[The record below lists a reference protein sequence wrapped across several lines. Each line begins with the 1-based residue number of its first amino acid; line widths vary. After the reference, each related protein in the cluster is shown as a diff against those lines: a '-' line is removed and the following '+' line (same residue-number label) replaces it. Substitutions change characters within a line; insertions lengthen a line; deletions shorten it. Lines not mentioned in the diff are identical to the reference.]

1 MKKGLLIGAAVIL
14 LGGGGAA
21 AAVMYPELFG
31 IGPQVTAEILLQ
43 GISEKSYDVLDAD
56 LTLDMETEMDMSELG
71 TEGSMEFAVSADIN
85 VKSNKT
91 NAYANG
97 NVSVKVLGMNQS
109 ASIKSYY
116 DDESATSYTYNEKSG
131 TWEYEKKEDSFPV
144 TDAIKKFQKKM
155 NLDVLEDVQMKEHK
169 KGSDYEVTAAICAD
183 SIKELAESTGAD
195 SSDFGFTGTLDSLNE
210 SDAEMDILL
219 VFDEESKEIKAVS
232 FEMELDSD
240 TPGNI
245 SAEFKINQA
254 GGELDISIPDDVKE
268 SAVEKM
274 EDAGFSQSPVNTGQ
288 ASGQET
294 PSEDGTSVPD
304 YEKMYGDSQDESDS
318 GSDSASGFMSGSELT
333 GGTSGTIV
341 PDGNTAGN
349 DNTQQ
354 MPSSSETVQTP
365 EQGNTADTPVQNPA
379 PASGNGQTGQV
390 SAGND
395 AFGSFNGKGFGIGFP
410 LSDFTSD
417 GWQKASYSSDN
428 GIFLA
433 YQNAKYPQAEIA
445 LYGNKSSITETDLQ
459 RSGVYGYKINV
470 MYCDSTKQLPQASFS
485 GLTWGASKEDVIA
498 VYGQP
503 KNTISGPEGV
513 ITLQYEANDKTQLSF
528 RINESY
534 SAYADNPVYGLAG
547 VEVINFSLI
556 S

>member
-71 TEGSMEFAVSADIN
+71 TEGSMEFAVSANIN

-349 DNTQQ
+349 D
-354 MPSSSETVQTP
+354 
-365 EQGNTADTPVQNPA
+365 
-379 PASGNGQTGQV
+379 
-390 SAGND
+390 

-459 RSGVYGYKINV
+459 QSGVYGYKINV

>member
-14 LGGGGAA
+14 LGSGGAA

-31 IGPQVTAEILLQ
+31 IGPQVTAESLLQ

-56 LTLDMETEMDMSELG
+56 LTLDVETEMDMAELG
-71 TEGSMEFAVSADIN
+71 AEGSMEFAVNADIN

-97 NVSVKVLGMNQS
+97 NIGVKILGMNQS
-109 ASIKSYY
+109 AGIKSYY
-116 DDESATSYTYNEKSG
+116 DGESATSYTYNEKSG
-131 TWEYEKKEDSFPV
+131 TWEYEKKEGSFPV
-144 TDAIKKFQKKM
+144 ADAIKKFQEKM
-155 NLDVLEDVQMKEHK
+155 NLDVLEDIQMKEHK
-169 KGSDYEVTAAICAD
+169 KGSDYEVTASICAD
-183 SIKELAESTGAD
+183 SVKELAESTGAD
-195 SSDFGFTGTLDSLNE
+195 SNDFGFTGTLDSLNE

-232 FEMELDSD
+232 FEMELDGD

-245 SAEFKINQA
+245 SAEFKINQS

-274 EDAGFSQSPVNTGQ
+274 EDAGFSQNPVDAGQ
-288 ASGQET
+288 VSGQEP
-294 PSEDGTSVPD
+294 PSENGTSVPD
-304 YEKMYGDSQDESDS
+304 YEKMYGDSQN
-318 GSDSASGFMSGSELT
+318 GSDSASEFTPGSELPDST
-333 GGTSGTIV
+333 DGAIV
-341 PDGNTAGN
+341 SDGNTAGS
-349 DNTQQ
+349 DNPQQ
-354 MPSSSETVQTP
+354 IPSGNETVQNP
-365 EQGNTADTPVQNPA
+365 GQGNATDAPVQNQA
-379 PASGNGQTGQV
+379 SVSGNSQAGQV
-390 SAGND
+390 SVGND

-428 GIFLA
+428 GIFLS

-445 LYGNKSSITETDLQ
+445 LYGNKSSITEADLQ
-459 RSGVYGYKINV
+459 QSGVYGYKINV

-513 ITLQYEANDKTQLSF
+513 ITLQYEANDGTQLNF
-528 RINESY
+528 RVNESY

>member
-31 IGPQVTAEILLQ
+31 IGPQITAESLLQ

-71 TEGSMEFAVSADIN
+71 ADGSMEFAVSADIN

-195 SSDFGFTGTLDSLNE
+195 SSDFGFTGTLNSLNE

-232 FEMELDSD
+232 FEMELEGD

-274 EDAGFSQSPVNTGQ
+274 EDAGFSQSPVHTGQ
-288 ASGQET
+288 EP
-294 PSEDGTSVPD
+294 PSEDEASAPD
-304 YEKMYGDSQDESDS
+304 YEKMYGNSQDKPD
-318 GSDSASGFMSGSELT
+318 SGSELT

-354 MPSSSETVQTP
+354 MPSGSETVQTP

-379 PASGNGQTGQV
+379 SASGNGQTGQV

-459 RSGVYGYKINV
+459 QSGVYGYKINV